1 MTLWD
6 DGCLRAAKFH
16 GQIEEPIIIP
26 ILHNAI
32 NKLNPTKEKRKY
44 KILVVDDE
52 KKILIVARKILRSA
66 GYDVEV
72 CLGPE
77 EAAEIVANRGP
88 VAVLFTDDR
97 MPGMRGTELL
107 EQVKRVSPSTVRVLT
122 TAYYDQ
128 QLIEDIVNKGEAFR
142 FVKKPID
149 FNKVLKVIRE
159 CVEQY
164 EINKKTEDHQ
174 NSIKTLTQSNRILT
188 QESEGLSKNIS
199 KLKKKIAGVTVLALM
214 MIGSV
219 AGYNIFNEFQ
229 RQERLQETRVTLG
242 DWIVYDNDTALDS
255 VNRLMW
261 MTQDFRIIERR
272 YPATWEEARDWAQLM
287 NDRRFGGYRD
297 WRLPTIEEY
306 KLTYDPDLTRLAFD
320 KNKDYPVGYPKAF
333 QDGGGYGFWSIDEVG
348 DQSSKYFFFAGGYDK
363 TEFKEYHSP
372 TMSVRLV
379 RTFK

>member
-1 MTLWD
+1 LS
-6 DGCLRAAKFH
+6 
-16 GQIEEPIIIP
+16 Q
-26 ILHNAI
+26 
-32 NKLNPTKEKRKY
+32 TKEKTKY

-52 KKILIVARKILRSA
+52 KKVLIVARKILQSA

-72 CLGPE
+72 CLNPE
-77 EAAEIVANRGP
+77 EAAEIVINRGP

-107 EQVKRVSPSTVRVLT
+107 EQVKRVSPSTVRILT

-149 FNKVLKVIRE
+149 FSKILKVIRE

-164 EINKKTEDHQ
+164 EVNRKTLEFQD
-174 NSIKTLTQSNRILT
+174 SIKSLTQNNELLK
-188 QESEGLSKNIS
+188 EEAEGLSHSIS
-199 KLKKKIAGVTVLALM
+199 KLKKKITMVMAISILIIGVIA
-214 MIGSV
+214 
-219 AGYNIFNEFQ
+219 AFNFYGEMQ
-229 RQERLQETRVTLG
+229 RQEILKETSVTLG

-261 MTQDFRIIERR
+261 MTQDFRILERR
-272 YPATWEEARDWAQLM
+272 YPASWEEARDWVQLM
-287 NDRRFGGYRD
+287 NAKRFGGYRD
-297 WRLPTIEEY
+297 WRVPTLEEY
-306 KLTYDPDLTRLAFD
+306 KLTFDPDRTRLAFD

-333 QDGGGYGFWSIDEVG
+333 QDGGGYGFWAIDEVG
-348 DQSSKYFFFAGGYDK
+348 DDSAKYFFFAGGYDK
-363 TEFKEYHSP
+363 TAPKDYHSP

-379 RTFK
+379 RSVK

>member
-1 MTLWD
+1 ML
-6 DGCLRAAKFH
+6 
-16 GQIEEPIIIP
+16 
-26 ILHNAI
+26 LHFEL
-32 NKLNPTKEKRKY
+32 NKLNQTKVKKKH

-52 KKILIVARKILRSA
+52 KKVLIVARKILRSA

-77 EAAEIVANRGP
+77 EAAEIIANRGP

-142 FVKKPID
+142 FVRKPID
-149 FNKVLKVIRE
+149 FNKVLNVIRQ

-164 EINKKTEDHQ
+164 ETNVKAQGFQD
-174 NSIKTLTQSNRILT
+174 SIKHLTLDNENLKVEAQDLSQKIRKLRSLIITVVIL
-188 QESEGLSKNIS
+188 
-199 KLKKKIAGVTVLALM
+199 AVL
-214 MIGSV
+214 V
-219 AGYNIFNEFQ
+219 AGGATGFNYFRELQ
-229 RQERLQETRVTLG
+229 RQEHLKATSITLG
-242 DWIVYDNDTALDS
+242 DWVVYDNDTALDS
-255 VNRLMW
+255 MNKLMW

-272 YPATWEEARDWAQLM
+272 YPDSWEEARDWAQLL
-287 NDRRFGGYRD
+287 NAKRFGGYRD
-297 WRLPTIEEY
+297 WRIPAVAEY
-306 KLTYDPDLTRLAFD
+306 KLTFDPDRTRLAFD

-333 QDGGGYGFWSIDEVG
+333 QNGGGYGFWAADQVG
-348 DQSSKYFFFAGGYDK
+348 DQSAKYFFFAGGYDK
-363 TEFKEYHSP
+363 TAPKDYNSP

-379 RTFK
+379 RTVK

>member
-1 MTLWD
+1 LDITQV
-6 DGCLRAAKFH
+6 KIKH
-16 GQIEEPIIIP
+16 
-26 ILHNAI
+26 
-32 NKLNPTKEKRKY
+32 

-52 KKILIVARKILRSA
+52 KKVLIVARKILRSA

-77 EAAEIVANRGP
+77 EALEIVANRGP
-88 VAVLFTDDR
+88 VAVLFTDNR

-107 EQVKRVSPSTVRVLT
+107 EQVKRLAPSTVRVLT

-164 EINKKTEDHQ
+164 EVNKNSEDFQ
-174 NSIKTLTQSNRILT
+174 NSIKNLNQTNLLLT
-188 QESEGLSKNIS
+188 QESEGLSQSIRN
-199 KLKKKIAGVTVLALM
+199 LKKRIGLVTVVALL
-214 MIGSV
+214 IFAV
-219 AGYNIFNEFQ
+219 AAGFSFFREFQ
-229 RQERLQETRVTLG
+229 RQERLQETSITLG
-242 DWIVYDNDTALDS
+242 DWMVYDNGTALDS
-255 VNRLMW
+255 VNRRMW

-272 YPATWEEARDWAQLM
+272 YPASWEEARDWAQLM
-287 NDRRFGGYRD
+287 NARRFGGYRD
-297 WRLPTIEEY
+297 WRVPTIEEY
-306 KLTYDPDLTRLAFD
+306 KMTFDPDLTRLAFD

-333 QDGGGYGFWSIDEVG
+333 QDGGGYGFWSIEDVG
-348 DQSSKYFFFAGGYDK
+348 GDSAKYFFFAGGYDK

-379 RTFK
+379 RTIK

>member
-1 MTLWD
+1 MDTTQV
-6 DGCLRAAKFH
+6 K
-16 GQIEEPIIIP
+16 
-26 ILHNAI
+26 
-32 NKLNPTKEKRKY
+32 TKH

-52 KKILIVARKILRSA
+52 KKVLIVARKILRSA

-77 EAAEIVANRGP
+77 EAIEIVANRGP

-107 EQVKRVSPSTVRVLT
+107 EQVKRLSPSTVRVLT

-128 QLIEDIVNKGEAFR
+128 QLIEAIVNKGEAFR

-164 EINKKTEDHQ
+164 EINKKSEDFR
-174 NSIKTLTQSNRILT
+174 NSIKNLTQANQILTRDSEGLTQSIR
-188 QESEGLSKNIS
+188 S
-199 KLKKKIAGVTVLALM
+199 LKKKIVLVTVVALM
-214 MIGSV
+214 
-219 AGYNIFNEFQ
+219 IFTAAVGFSLFSEFQ
-229 RQERLQETRVTLG
+229 RQERLKETSVTFG
-242 DWIVYDNDTALDS
+242 DWMVYDNGTALDS
-255 VNRLMW
+255 VNRRMW

-272 YPATWEEARDWAQLM
+272 YPARWEEARDWAQLM
-287 NDRRFGGYRD
+287 NAKRFGGYRD
-297 WRLPTIEEY
+297 WRVPTIEEY
-306 KLTYDPDLTRLAFD
+306 KMTFDPDLTRLAFD

-333 QDGGGYGFWSIDEVG
+333 QDGGGYGFWSIEEMADH
-348 DQSSKYFFFAGGYDK
+348 SAKYFFFAGGYDK

-379 RTFK
+379 RTVK

>member
-1 MTLWD
+1 MDITQV
-6 DGCLRAAKFH
+6 KIKH
-16 GQIEEPIIIP
+16 
-26 ILHNAI
+26 
-32 NKLNPTKEKRKY
+32 

-52 KKILIVARKILRSA
+52 KKVLIVARKILRSA

-77 EAAEIVANRGP
+77 EALEIVANRGP
-88 VAVLFTDDR
+88 VAVLFTDNR

-107 EQVKRVSPSTVRVLT
+107 EQVKRLAPSTVRVLT

-164 EINKKTEDHQ
+164 EINKNSEDFQ
-174 NSIKTLTQSNRILT
+174 NSIKTLTQTNLLLT
-188 QESEGLSKNIS
+188 QESEGLSQSIRN
-199 KLKKKIAGVTVLALM
+199 LKKRIGLVTVVALL
-214 MIGSV
+214 IFAV
-219 AGYNIFNEFQ
+219 AAGFSFFREFQ
-229 RQERLQETRVTLG
+229 RQERLQETSITLG
-242 DWIVYDNDTALDS
+242 DWMVYDNGTALDS
-255 VNRLMW
+255 VNRRMW

-272 YPATWEEARDWAQLM
+272 YPASWEEARDWAQLM
-287 NDRRFGGYRD
+287 NARRFGGYRD
-297 WRLPTIEEY
+297 WRVPTIEEY
-306 KLTYDPDLTRLAFD
+306 KMTFDPDLTRLAFD

-333 QDGGGYGFWSIDEVG
+333 QDGGGYGFWSIEDVG
-348 DQSSKYFFFAGGYDK
+348 GDSAKYFFFAGGYDK

-379 RTFK
+379 RTIK

>member
-1 MTLWD
+1 LDITQV
-6 DGCLRAAKFH
+6 KKKH
-16 GQIEEPIIIP
+16 
-26 ILHNAI
+26 
-32 NKLNPTKEKRKY
+32 

-52 KKILIVARKILRSA
+52 KKVLIVARKILRSA

-77 EAAEIVANRGP
+77 EAVEIVANRGP
-88 VAVLFTDDR
+88 VAVLFTDNR

-107 EQVKRVSPSTVRVLT
+107 EQVKHLSPSTVRVLT

-159 CVEQY
+159 CVEQF
-164 EINKKTEDHQ
+164 EVNKKSEDFQ
-174 NSIKTLTQSNRILT
+174 GSIKNLTQANQLLT
-188 QESEGLSKNIS
+188 RESEGLSESIR
-199 KLKKKIAGVTVLALM
+199 KLRKRIGLVAVVVFLIFAGA
-214 MIGSV
+214 
-219 AGYNIFNEFQ
+219 AGLSFFSEFQ
-229 RQERLQETRVTLG
+229 RQERLQQTSVTLG
-242 DWIVYDNDTALDS
+242 DWMVYDNGTALDS
-255 VNRLMW
+255 VNRRMW

-272 YPATWEEARDWAQLM
+272 YPDTWEEARDWAQLM
-287 NDRRFGGYRD
+287 NAKRFGGYRD
-297 WRLPTIEEY
+297 WRVPTIEEY
-306 KLTYDPDLTRLAFD
+306 KMTFDPDLTRLAFD

-333 QDGGGYGFWSIDEVG
+333 QDGGGYGFWSIEEVG
-348 DQSSKYFFFAGGYDK
+348 GDSAKYFFFAGGYDK

-379 RTFK
+379 RTIK

>member
-1 MTLWD
+1 M
-6 DGCLRAAKFH
+6 
-16 GQIEEPIIIP
+16 I
-26 ILHNAI
+26 
-32 NKLNPTKEKRKY
+32 KLNQTKEKKKY

-52 KKILIVARKILRSA
+52 KKVLIVARKIFRSA

-107 EQVKRVSPSTVRVLT
+107 EQVKRVSPTTVRVLT
-122 TAYYDQ
+122 TAYFDQ

-149 FNKVLKVIRE
+149 FNKVLNVIRQ

-164 EINKKTEDHQ
+164 EINIKMQGFQD
-174 NSIKTLTQSNRILT
+174 SIKNLTQDKENLKI
-188 QESEGLSKNIS
+188 EAKGLSKKIRR
-199 KLKKKIAGVTVLALM
+199 LKSMVTTVVVLAVL
-214 MIGSV
+214 V
-219 AGYNIFNEFQ
+219 AGGTAGFKYFWELQ
-229 RQERLQETRVTLG
+229 RQERLTATSITLG

-255 VNRLMW
+255 MNKLMW
-261 MTQDFRIIERR
+261 MTQDFRIMERR
-272 YPATWEEARDWAQLM
+272 YPDSWEEARDWAQLM
-287 NDRRFGGYRD
+287 NAKRFGGYRD
-297 WRLPTIEEY
+297 WRVPAIDEY
-306 KLTYDPDLTRLAFD
+306 KLTFDPDRTRLAFD

-333 QDGGGYGFWSIDEVG
+333 QNGGGYGFWSMDQVG
-348 DQSSKYFFFAGGYDK
+348 GQSAKYFFFAGGYDK
-363 TEFKEYHSP
+363 TAPKDYNSP

-379 RTFK
+379 RTVK

>member
-1 MTLWD
+1 M
-6 DGCLRAAKFH
+6 
-16 GQIEEPIIIP
+16 I
-26 ILHNAI
+26 
-32 NKLNPTKEKRKY
+32 KLNQTKEKKKY

-52 KKILIVARKILRSA
+52 KKVLIVARKIFRSA

-107 EQVKRVSPSTVRVLT
+107 EQVKRVSPTTVRVLT
-122 TAYYDQ
+122 TAYFDQ

-149 FNKVLKVIRE
+149 FNKVLNVIRQ

-164 EINKKTEDHQ
+164 EINIKMQGFQD
-174 NSIKTLTQSNRILT
+174 SIKNLTQDNENLKI
-188 QESEGLSKNIS
+188 EAKGLSKKIRR
-199 KLKKKIAGVTVLALM
+199 LKSMVTTVVVLAVL
-214 MIGSV
+214 V
-219 AGYNIFNEFQ
+219 AGGTAGFKYFWELQ
-229 RQERLQETRVTLG
+229 RQERLTATSITLG

-255 VNRLMW
+255 MNKLMW
-261 MTQDFRIIERR
+261 MTQDFRIMERR
-272 YPATWEEARDWAQLM
+272 YPDSWEEARDWAQLM
-287 NDRRFGGYRD
+287 NAKRFGGYRD
-297 WRLPTIEEY
+297 WRVPAIDEY
-306 KLTYDPDLTRLAFD
+306 KLTFDPDRTRLAFD

-333 QDGGGYGFWSIDEVG
+333 QNGGGYGFWSMDQVG
-348 DQSSKYFFFAGGYDK
+348 GQSAKYFFFAGGYDK
-363 TEFKEYHSP
+363 TAPKDYNSP

-379 RTFK
+379 RTVK

>member
-1 MTLWD
+1 MP
-6 DGCLRAAKFH
+6 LRPAYLFHSKFRLK
-16 GQIEEPIIIP
+16 I
-26 ILHNAI
+26 
-32 NKLNPTKEKRKY
+32 KLNQPKEKTKY

-52 KKILIVARKILRSA
+52 KKVLIVARKILMSA

-72 CLGPE
+72 CLSPE

-88 VAVLFTDDR
+88 VAVLFADDR

-149 FNKVLKVIRE
+149 FNKVLKIIRE

-164 EINKKTEDHQ
+164 EVNRKSQGLHDSIKSLTQNNQVLKQETED
-174 NSIKTLTQSNRILT
+174 
-188 QESEGLSKNIS
+188 LSQKIS
-199 KLKKKIAGVTVLALM
+199 KLRKKITMVTMAAILILGA
-214 MIGSV
+214 
-219 AGYNIFNEFQ
+219 AAAFNYYGEFQ
-229 RQERLQETRVTLG
+229 RQEILKETSITLG

-255 VNRLMW
+255 ANRLMW

-272 YPATWEEARDWAQLM
+272 YPASWEEARDWVQLM
-287 NDRRFGGYRD
+287 NAKRFGGYRD
-297 WRLPTIEEY
+297 WRVPTIEEY
-306 KLTYDPDLTRLAFD
+306 KQTFDPDRTRLAFD
-320 KNKDYPVGYPKAF
+320 QNKDYPVGYPKAF
-333 QDGGGYGFWSIDEVG
+333 QEGGGYGFWAMDEVG
-348 DQSSKYFFFAGGYDK
+348 ENSAKYFFFAGGYDK
-363 TEFKEYHSP
+363 TAPKDYNSP

-379 RTFK
+379 RTVK

>member
-1 MTLWD
+1 LDITQV
-6 DGCLRAAKFH
+6 KIKH
-16 GQIEEPIIIP
+16 
-26 ILHNAI
+26 
-32 NKLNPTKEKRKY
+32 

-52 KKILIVARKILRSA
+52 KKVLIVARKILRSA

-77 EAAEIVANRGP
+77 EALEIVANRGP
-88 VAVLFTDDR
+88 VAVLFTDNR

-107 EQVKRVSPSTVRVLT
+107 EQVKRLAPSTVRVLT

-164 EINKKTEDHQ
+164 EVNKTSEDFQ
-174 NSIKTLTQSNRILT
+174 NSIKNLTQTNLLLT
-188 QESEGLSKNIS
+188 QDSEGLSQSIRN
-199 KLKKKIAGVTVLALM
+199 LKKRIGLVTVVALL
-214 MIGSV
+214 IFAV
-219 AGYNIFNEFQ
+219 AAGFSFFREFQ
-229 RQERLQETRVTLG
+229 RQERLQETSITLG
-242 DWIVYDNDTALDS
+242 DWMVYDNGTALDS
-255 VNRLMW
+255 VNRRMW

-272 YPATWEEARDWAQLM
+272 YPASWEEARDWAQLI
-287 NDRRFGGYRD
+287 NARRFGGYRD
-297 WRLPTIEEY
+297 WRVPTIEEY
-306 KLTYDPDLTRLAFD
+306 KMTFDPDLTRLAFD

-333 QDGGGYGFWSIDEVG
+333 QDGGGYGFWSIEDVG
-348 DQSSKYFFFAGGYDK
+348 GDSAKYFFFTGGYDK

-379 RTFK
+379 RTIK